1 MQEKKIILPVDILA
15 ANFNNGKYLDDFFC
29 SIYQSSALPNR
40 IIFVDDKSTDN
51 SLEIVEQ
58 WITKLPQLFI
68 VKLTKNIGFANALN
82 EGCKHI
88 VSEYVARID
97 PDDTLEPERLKAQ
110 YEFMVENNID
120 VLGSNV
126 SYFIDDE
133 KVTINH
139 SKFPTE
145 HDDILLRYQ
154 EGSHGVCHGAVML
167 TKLCLENEQYRQ
179 EYVPAEEYD
188 IFSRLLCKG
197 FIFGNLSEVLT
208 SVRVHAESVSNNMPY
223 ATVEKTFKLRQ
234 LIWRQRTSRLVVF
247 KEYLVRNNY
256 RKYLFEK
263 GIKRY
268 LFLVVA
274 ASLKPK
280 AVIRRFLK

>member
-1 MQEKKIILPVDILA
+1 MQEKKMILPVDILA

-29 SIYQSSALPNR
+29 SIYQSTALPNR

-51 SLEIVEQ
+51 SLEIVGQ
-58 WITKLPQLFI
+58 WITKLPQLFV
-68 VKLTKNIGFANALN
+68 VKLKKNVGFANALN

-97 PDDTLEPERLKAQ
+97 PDDTLEPERLEAQ
-110 YEFMVENNID
+110 YEFMVKNNID

-133 KVTINH
+133 MVAINH

-145 HDDILLRYQ
+145 HDDILARYQ

-167 TKLCLENEQYRQ
+167 AKVCLESEQYRQ

-188 IFSRLLCKG
+188 IFSRLLCRG
-197 FIFGNLSEVLT
+197 FIFGNLGEVLT

-234 LIWRQRTSRLVVF
+234 LIWGQRTSRLVVF

-256 RKYLFEK
+256 RKYLFAK
-263 GIKRY
+263 GIERY
-268 LFLVVA
+268 LFLVL
-274 ASLKPK
+274 ASFLKPK
-280 AVIRRFLK
+280 AVMKRLLK